1 METIYVVAKLVIG
14 WEEVGIAT
22 KIKMKEACD
31 DGNVT
36 SLLYRCQYL
45 DCHFVFTAVNIFAKC
60 YYWRELDKGYKVHV
74 LCYFLFYYFTLI
86 HTYFRI

>member
-31 DGNVT
+31 DGNVAIFT
-36 SLLYRCQYL
+36 VPVSISIVTCIHCCQY
-45 DCHFVFTAVNIFAKC
+45 NFAKC
-60 YYWRELDKGYKVHV
+60 CTEGNWIKNFKVHV
-74 LCYFLFYYFTLI
+74 LCYFSTI
-86 HTYFRI
+86 SH